1 MHTRPSLKSLI
12 ELKISEKI
20 PTAFQSKKIS
30 KSYFSRTGIKEID
43 SLLDG
48 IPYGEFTEITGETS
62 CGSTTLVLSFLAEI
76 TQKQQLGAFVDPSNS
91 LDIESCSTVGINLNQ
106 LLWVRFGQKEQ
117 KLWEKLEQAL
127 KVTDLLLHNRGF
139 GAVVLDLRGLPI
151 NFPQRIPPTTW
162 FRFSQIVRD
171 SETALVLL
179 SRKSYSKSA
188 ASLVL
193 DCYCLGDQWTKT
205 GQKTEELRISTF
217 NGLDFGVNLLRRQP
231 KKTFSP
237 SNIPKLPS
245 ETIQWKTRFS

>member
-179 SRKSYSKSA
+179 S
-188 ASLVL
+188 
-193 DCYCLGDQWTKT
+193 
-205 GQKTEELRISTF
+205 
-217 NGLDFGVNLLRRQP
+217 
-231 KKTFSP
+231 
-237 SNIPKLPS
+237 
-245 ETIQWKTRFS
+245 